1 MKGNAHAFEFTVE
14 EHDKAQRAPFVVHA
28 GANNVGVA
36 WAAYEALR
44 ERMPDR
50 LIMLRQASRVIE
62 RSDQPGR

>member
-1 MKGNAHAFEFTVE
+1 MNGNAHQFQFTVE
-14 EHDKAQRAPFVVHA
+14 EHDRANRAPFIVHA

-50 LIMLRQASRVIE
+50 LLMLRQASRAIE
-62 RSDQPGR
+62 RSDQTGR